1 VYNWVRETVCCCHLI
16 SIAERW
22 LDAMS
27 FPRQVIQTTLNRMA
41 EVFLA
46 KHTFKS
52 TPLLSLKKPQVI
64 LTQSSRH
71 MLSK

>member
-1 VYNWVRETVCCCHLI
+1 
-16 SIAERW
+16 
-22 LDAMS
+22 MS